1 MYKHMNFSHYDTATR
16 QYVPVETSLSAL
28 GHDTARDWILTNVS
42 RRSFL
47 KGSAGLA
54 LGFAMAG
61 LAQNS
66 MAATAKSGAKNA
78 SGLEPNAFVRIGTD
92 GVVTVVSKHLEM
104 GQGVYTGVAT
114 LVAEELDADWSTVQ
128 VEGAPADAKRYF
140 NLYWGGA
147 QGTGGST
154 AMANSWEQLRKA
166 GATAKAMLVSAAAQ
180 KWKVPE
186 SEITVSKGVL
196 MHPASKRTATFGEL
210 APAAGKLPVPA
221 EVKLKDPKDFVLIGK
236 QAKRKDSAE
245 KSNGKARFTQ
255 DVQLPGMLVAV
266 VQHPPKFG
274 GVVKSVNDKAAK
286 AVSGVVGVVTIPQG
300 VAVIA
305 RDTWTAIKGREALLV
320 EWDESQAFTL
330 GTDEIAAQYA
340 ALAKTPGLTA
350 RHDGDADTLIDDLQ
364 RPKNGGKTTEL
375 TEISS
380 SFTFPFLAH
389 ATMEPMNCVVQFKDG
404 VCEVWNGE
412 QMHTG
417 DQYALANLF
426 GVKPEDVKINMLYA
440 GGSFGRRANKDSDYL
455 LEAAHITKAFGGAQP
470 IKMVWTRE
478 DDTKAGYY
486 RPMFH
491 HDLTAVVGPKG
502 ELQAWRHRLV
512 GQSIIAGSAFESAM
526 VKNGIDAVSVEGA
539 SNLPYAIPNLKVE
552 LHSPSNIKVPVLW
565 WRSVGSTHTAFSTEV
580 FLDQIA
586 QKTGKDPV
594 ALRVEMLAKHPRH
607 LAALKL
613 AVEKASWG
621 TSLKANRMAGTRVGR
636 GVAVHE
642 SFNSVVAQVAEVTVD
657 KAGNVKVDRIVCA
670 VDCGTAI
677 NPDNIRSQVEG
688 SVGYALSALFY
699 GEITLKNGEVQQSN
713 FDTYQPIRMNEMPRV
728 ETYIVPS
735 NAAPTGIGEPAVPPV
750 APAVVNAIASATG
763 IWLTQLP
770 LKTGVLKV

>member
-1 MYKHMNFSHYDTATR
+1 MYKHMNLAHYDTAVR
-16 QYVPVETSLSAL
+16 QYVAAALDETTPSPSSWVLS
-28 GHDTARDWILTNVS
+28 NVS

-47 KGSAGLA
+47 KGTAGLA
-54 LGFAMAG
+54 LGFA
-61 LAQNS
+61 
-66 MAATAKSGAKNA
+66 TSGVVHNA
-78 SGLEPNAFVRIGTD
+78 IADSVVNPQADPSIKPKQLEPNAFVRIDIDGT
-92 GVVTVVSKHLEM
+92 VTVVSKHLEM

-114 LVAEELDADWSTVQ
+114 LVAEELDADWSKVK

-166 GATAKAMLVSAAAQ
+166 GATARAMLVQAAAE
-180 KWKVPE
+180 KWKVSA
-186 SEITVSKGVL
+186 SEITVSKGVVT
-196 MHPASKRTATFGEL
+196 HSASNRTATFGEL
-210 APAAGKLPVPA
+210 APAAGKLPVPT
-221 EVKLKDPKDFVLIGK
+221 EVKLKDPADFVLIGK
-236 QAKRKDSAE
+236 QAKRKDSVD
-245 KSNGKARFTQ
+245 KTNGKAIFTQ

-274 GVVKSVNDKAAK
+274 GVAKLVDDKATK
-286 AVSGVVGVVTIPQG
+286 AIPGVVGVVTIQQG

-305 RDTWTAIKGREALLV
+305 RDTWTAMKGRDALV
-320 EWDESQAFTL
+320 VQWDESKAFTL

-350 RHDGDADTLIDDLQ
+350 RKEGDADQLIANTINNPISNTSSSQL
-364 RPKNGGKTTEL
+364 
-375 TEISS
+375 SS

-417 DQYALANLF
+417 DQFALANLF
-426 GVKPEDVKINMLYA
+426 GIKPENVKINMLYA
-440 GGSFGRRANKDSDYL
+440 GGSFGRRANKDADYL
-455 LEAAHITKAFGGAQP
+455 LEAASIAKAYGGTQP
-470 IKMVWTRE
+470 IKMIWTRE

-491 HDLTAVVGPKG
+491 HDLNAVIGPKG
-502 ELQAWRHRLV
+502 ELLAWRHRLV
-512 GQSIIAGSAFESAM
+512 GQSILAGSPFESAM
-526 VKNGIDAVSVEGA
+526 VKDGIDAVSVEGA

-552 LHSPSNIKVPVLW
+552 LHSPSHIKVPVLW

-594 ALRVEMLAKHPRH
+594 ALRLELLAKHPRH

-613 AVEKASWG
+613 AAEKAGWG
-621 TSLKANRMAGTRVGR
+621 KPMKANRMAGTRVGR

-642 SFNSVVAQVAEVTVD
+642 SFSSVVAQVAEVTVD
-657 KAGNVKVDRIVCA
+657 KGGNVKVDRIVCA

-699 GEITLKNGEVQQSN
+699 GEITLKNGEVQQGN
-713 FDTYQPIRMNEMPRV
+713 FDTYQPIRMNEMPKV

-750 APAVVNAIASATG
+750 APAVVNAIAHATQK
-763 IWLTQLP
+763 WLTQLP
-770 LKTGVLKV
+770 LKTEVLKV